1 MMVFMNFNEVVDI
14 LNIITRQSGAIA
26 RRYFGRQ
33 IEVTQKADLT
43 PVTDAD
49 REVEIFLR
57 SSLERHFPDH
67 SILGE
72 EYGETRKTG
81 PYRWVIDPIDG
92 TKSFLLRTPLF
103 GTLLALEENGIPILG
118 AIYLPVQDQ
127 LMVGSKESG
136 TFLNGEPC
144 TVSTVSNLSE
154 ACLIITDP
162 ACLVGKNADAGIA
175 ALTTEVE
182 LTRGFGDCYGYFLV
196 ASGAA
201 DIMVDPVLA
210 YHDVA
215 ALKPIIEGAGGR
227 LTSRTG
233 SEEVQLTSAVATN
246 GLLHEEVIAVIGGQ
260 GSGARGQGREK

>member
-1 MMVFMNFNEVVDI
+1 MNFNEIIDV
-14 LNIITRQSGAIA
+14 LNIVTRQSGAIA

-33 IEVTQKADLT
+33 IEVTRKADRT

-72 EYGETRKTG
+72 EFGETRKEG

-92 TKSFLLRTPLF
+92 TQSFLLRTPLF
-103 GTLLALEENGIPILG
+103 GTLLALEENGVPVLG

-127 LMVGSKESG
+127 LMVGAREFG
-136 TFLNGEPC
+136 TFLNGEQC
-144 TVSTVSNLSE
+144 RVSGVSNLAE
-154 ACLIITDP
+154 ARLIITDP
-162 ACLVGKNADAGIA
+162 ACLTGHNADAGIA
-175 ALTTEVE
+175 ALSQRVE

-196 ASGAA
+196 ASGVA
-201 DIMVDPVLA
+201 DIMIDPILA

-215 ALKPIIEGAGGR
+215 ALKPIIEGAGGT
-227 LTSRTG
+227 LTSRRGT
-233 SEEVQLTSAVATN
+233 EEVQLSSAVATN
-246 GLLHEEVIAVIGGQ
+246 RLLHKEVIDIINQ
-260 GSGARGQGREK
+260 